1 MCHSYSFVKSIVLIL
16 NIDMT
21 NFRTFDLNLLRVFD
35 ALLRTRNVTQSGD
48 LLGLSQPSVSA
59 ALSRLRSHLDDPL
72 FVRVG
77 HKMVPTPRAEALA
90 APITQALQSLETA
103 LEETAI
109 FDPATAEHVFS
120 VQGAD
125 FLSMRLMPAL
135 AARLADEAPGVAFR
149 YFDSGQ
155 GDLTALL
162 ERGEID
168 IAMEQ
173 PQETPTWVSR
183 TLLFPSPFVVIAAHD
198 NPAVL
203 AAGVKGGAHLPLDL
217 FCTLPHAIRSVDGSL
232 SGMTDA
238 ALAKVGRKRRVMLA
252 LPHFDAIAQT
262 VAKSRYLSVVPV
274 QLADDLAERL
284 ALSVFQPPFEIP
296 TPQMQIYWHARDDK
310 VPAHQWLRREIRA
323 EVARLWP

>member
-1 MCHSYSFVKSIVLIL
+1 
-16 NIDMT
+16 MT

-35 ALLRTRNVTQSGD
+35 ALMRTRNVTQSGEM
-48 LLGLSQPSVSA
+48 LGLSQPSVSA
-59 ALSRLRSHLDDPL
+59 ALSRLRAHLEDPL

-77 HKMVPTPRAEALA
+77 HKMVPTPRAEALV
-90 APITQALQSLETA
+90 APVTQALQSLETSLA
-103 LEETAI
+103 QTAA
-109 FDPATAEHVFS
+109 FDPRTAEHVFS

-135 AARLADEAPGVAFR
+135 AARLADEAPGIAFR

-155 GDLTALL
+155 GELTALL

-183 TLLFPSPFVVIAAHD
+183 TLLFSSPFVVIAAHD
-198 NPAVL
+198 NPAV
-203 AAGVKGGAHLPLDL
+203 AAAAVQSGAHLPLDL

-232 SGMTDA
+232 SGMTDT
-238 ALAKVGRKRRVMLA
+238 ALARVGRKRRVMLA

-284 ALSVFQPPFEIP
+284 DLSVFQPPFEIP
-296 TPQMQIYWHARDDK
+296 TPQMQIYWHSRDDN
-310 VPAHQWLRREIRA
+310 VPAHQWLRREIQA